1 MVERAEERVSKMMRE
16 LVNCHANQTTIV
28 RKSVHET
35 HEILNTNDDGE
46 RENTKKLREVK
57 LLR

>member
-1 MVERAEERVSKMMRE
+1 MVERAEERVSKMMGE

-35 HEILNTNDDGE
+35 HAQMMME
-46 RENTKKLREVK
+46 REKTQKN
-57 LLR
+57 

>member
-1 MVERAEERVSKMMRE
+1 MVERAEERVSKMMGE

-35 HEILNTNDDGE
+35 HEILNTNDD
-46 RENTKKLREVK
+46 ENTKKLREVK